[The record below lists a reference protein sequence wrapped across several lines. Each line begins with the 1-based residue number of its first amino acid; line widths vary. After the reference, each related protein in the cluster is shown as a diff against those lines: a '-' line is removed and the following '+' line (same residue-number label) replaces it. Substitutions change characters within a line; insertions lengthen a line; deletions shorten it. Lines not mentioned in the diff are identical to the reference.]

1 MQTITIK
8 ETRNNLAELI
18 EKVAVGNKT
27 FIITKFGKAKAQL
40 TPVSKNMSQKQK
52 GFTLLFASL
61 VGSLLLAL
69 GIATFNIILRELNL
83 SSSARESRA
92 AFSERTTSG
101 WKRTEFKKKST
112 VFSPQSSGKN

>member
-1 MQTITIK
+1 MQTISIK

-52 GFTLLFASL
+52 KKDFPGFGMWAD
-61 VGSLLLAL
+61 
-69 GIATFNIILRELNL
+69 RKDMQD
-83 SSSARESRA
+83 SAKWVAKIR
-92 AFSERTTSG
+92 SE
-101 WKRTEFKKKST
+101 WKNRYEPT
-112 VFSPQSSGKN
+112 P